1 VEGEDSPGIPIGDA
15 KVWCDICGTL
25 IEETAADEGA
35 ERLHCLDC
43 SDKDVC
49 GDCFRV
55 VSRAL
60 ELVAGWR
67 SAGVGGAEQ
76 AWGRL
81 TDLFPHHA
89 HALSRDSLHT
99 AHLQDRCKVY
109 LKAEETPAGG

>member
-49 GDCFRV
+49 GDC
-55 VSRAL
+55 
-60 ELVAGWR
+60 
-67 SAGVGGAEQ
+67 
-76 AWGRL
+76 
-81 TDLFPHHA
+81 
-89 HALSRDSLHT
+89 
-99 AHLQDRCKVY
+99 KVY